1 MDKKTIYIL
10 LFLLLVE
17 FSINDISKRRRIQ
30 SEDKDKICFIFLHD
44 EISSYDKNFIDA
56 AKDVCTALG
65 VEAIYKTNIDESE
78 ECYNTAVELAKQGC
92 KAIFADSFGHEQY
105 ILRAAK
111 EYPNIEFGHATGTLA
126 HTSNLTNFHNAFAS
140 IYEGRYVTGIAAG
153 MKLNEMIEKGNIN
166 KTDAKVGY
174 IGAFPFAEVISG
186 YTAFYLGVKSVCD
199 SATMKVRYT
208 NSWYDEEGEK
218 EAAEKLIDKDG
229 CKIISQHADSSGSPN
244 VCESRGVP
252 NVFYNGENPTLTKS
266 YLISSRI
273 NWIPYFNYFI
283 NCTLN
288 GIKMPYDW
296 TGSLK
301 DGSIEVYNASSLAVE
316 GTQDA
321 VNTAINNLK
330 EGKIKVFNT
339 SKFTIGGKTLSSYL
353 ADVDSDEN
361 FIGDTEVISNGYFH
375 ESEYRS
381 APYFNLIIDGISVDL
396 DKANNETIYN
406 FPKFKTSKKKGL
418 STGTIVAIILPI
430 VAAVA
435 FVVGA
440 LALSTSSS
448 AALSPAYVS
457 NADSTMVDL
466 SKI

>member
-1 MDKKTIYIL
+1 
-10 LFLLLVE
+10 
-17 FSINDISKRRRIQ
+17 
-30 SEDKDKICFIFLHD
+30 
-44 EISSYDKNFIDA
+44 
-56 AKDVCTALG
+56 
-65 VEAIYKTNIDESE
+65 
-78 ECYNTAVELAKQGC
+78 
-92 KAIFADSFGHEQY
+92 
-105 ILRAAK
+105 
-111 EYPNIEFGHATGTLA
+111 
-126 HTSNLTNFHNAFAS
+126 
-140 IYEGRYVTGIAAG
+140 
-153 MKLNEMIEKGNIN
+153 
-166 KTDAKVGY
+166 
-174 IGAFPFAEVISG
+174 
-186 YTAFYLGVKSVCD
+186 
-199 SATMKVRYT
+199 MKVRYT

-273 NWIPYFNYFI
+273 NWRPYFNYFI

-361 FIGDTEVISNGYFH
+361 FIGDTEVISMNPNIEVLH
-375 ESEYRS
+375 
-381 APYFNLIIDGISVDL
+381 
-396 DKANNETIYN
+396 
-406 FPKFKTSKKKGL
+406 
-418 STGTIVAIILPI
+418 IL
-430 VAAVA
+430 
-435 FVVGA
+435 
-440 LALSTSSS
+440 T
-448 AALSPAYVS
+448 
-457 NADSTMVDL
+457 
-466 SKI
+466 